1 MSIFKIDNREIF
13 YELDGDASKP
23 KLVILNGIMMST
35 RSWTPFINTFKEHF
49 QVLRMDFF
57 DQGQSSKIPGVT
69 YTHDLQ
75 IDALKSLFD
84 YLNIDKIN
92 IVGISYGGNAALAF
106 ACKYQE
112 YVERL
117 MLFNST
123 AYTSAW
129 LKDIGDGWN
138 LAGRTRNPELYYKI
152 AIPVIY
158 SEQYYEKKIE
168 WMRAREITLKPVFS
182 NPEWLDAMER
192 LSISA
197 EPYDV
202 RDKLK
207 NLTVPVMIIS
217 AEKDN
222 LTPVQDQEYLSK
234 HIKNS
239 NWIKL
244 PGVGHASMYENPLIF
259 TTLITGFF
267 LVKDTTYII

>member
-1 MSIFKIDNREIF
+1 MSIFKLKDREIY
-13 YELDGDASKP
+13 YELEGDASKP
-23 KLVILNGIMMST
+23 KIVILNGIMMST
-35 RSWTPFINTFKEHF
+35 KSWTPFMNTLKENF

-57 DQGQSSKIPGVT
+57 DQGQSTKLPGVS

-75 IDALKSLFD
+75 IDALKALFD
-84 YLNIDKIN
+84 YLNIKKIN

-106 ACKYQE
+106 TCKYQE

-123 AYTSAW
+123 SYTTPW

-138 LAGRTRNPELYYKI
+138 IAGRTRDGELYYNI

-158 SEQYYEKKIE
+158 SEKYYGEKIE
-168 WMRAREITLKPVFS
+168 WMQARRKVLLPVFS
-182 NPEWLDAMER
+182 NPDFLDAMER
-192 LSISA
+192 LTISA

-207 NLTVPVMIIS
+207 DIDIPVLIVS
-217 AEKDN
+217 AEQDT
-222 LTPVQDQEYLSK
+222 LTPTPNQEYLYK
-234 HIKNS
+234 NIKNS

-244 PGVGHASMYENPLIF
+244 PEVGHASMYENPLLF

-267 LVKDTTYII
+267 LVKDTKYVI

>member
-1 MSIFKIDNREIF
+1 MSIFKINGREIF
-13 YELDGDASKP
+13 YQLDGDSNKP
-23 KLVILNGIMMST
+23 VLAILNGIMMST
-35 RSWTPFINTFKEHF
+35 KSWIPFINTFKQNF

-57 DQGQSSKIPGVT
+57 DQGQSTKLPGVK

-75 IDALKSLFD
+75 IDVLKDLFD
-84 YLNIDKIN
+84 HLKIEKVN

-112 YVERL
+112 YVNRL

-123 AYTSAW
+123 AYTTSW

-138 LAGRTRNPELYYKI
+138 LAGRTRNGELYYKI

-158 SEQYYEKKIE
+158 SEKYYEEKIE
-168 WMRAREITLKPVFS
+168 WMRAREEVLKPIFS
-182 NPEWLDAMER
+182 NPEFLDAMER
-192 LSISA
+192 LTISA

-202 RDKLK
+202 REKLN

-217 AEKDN
+217 AEQDT
-222 LTPVQDQEYLSK
+222 LTPVKDQEYLSK
-234 HIKNS
+234 NIKNS
-239 NWIKL
+239 HWIKL

-259 TTLITGFF
+259 TSLITGFF
-267 LVKDTTYII
+267 LVKDTKYTI